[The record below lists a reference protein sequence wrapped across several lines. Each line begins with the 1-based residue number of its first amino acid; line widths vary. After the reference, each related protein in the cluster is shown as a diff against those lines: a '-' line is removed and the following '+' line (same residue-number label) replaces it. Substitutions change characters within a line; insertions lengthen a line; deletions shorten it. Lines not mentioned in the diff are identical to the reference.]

1 MTLPKAGCPSKSEKK
16 WQEEIIIREAAKRPK
31 ATFKGAS
38 GIYGKYWSLTVCDN
52 KYINN
57 LHMSGLW
64 NRVARFFFPFL
75 VKGGGGGGIQAHLN
89 YPKLAKMEE
98 IMDGSK
104 YRFWHK
110 TCRALLRQLKK
121 KHDKNPNHKS
131 KFKYTYWNGPI
142 KKTCVM
148 TWRGL
153 WTGEL
158 LAIWWS
164 WNSFVRKSRIKLPSQ
179 DVLSWWTLTQKTVL
193 QTNVALIKY

>member
-38 GIYGKYWSLTVCDN
+38 GIYGKYWSLTICDN

-64 NRVARFFFPFL
+64 NRVAIFFFPFL
-75 VKGGGGGGIQAHLN
+75 VKGGHPSP
-89 YPKLAKMEE
+89 PKLPQTSQDGGNHGWLQISILAQNLQGSVKTTEE
-98 IMDGSK
+98 EAWQKPKPQS
-104 YRFWHK
+104 
-110 TCRALLRQLKK
+110 
-121 KHDKNPNHKS
+121 
-131 KFKYTYWNGPI
+131 PI